1 MSTIF
6 ICKDCT
12 YYNLTF
18 EAIEN
23 HETVN
28 GHEWK
33 VIHTSTDLEE
43 LKK

>member
-12 YYNLTF
+12 YYNLTL
-18 EAIEN
+18 EAIET
-23 HETVN
+23 HETVS

-33 VIHTSTDLEE
+33 VIHTTTDLEG
-43 LKK
+43 LK